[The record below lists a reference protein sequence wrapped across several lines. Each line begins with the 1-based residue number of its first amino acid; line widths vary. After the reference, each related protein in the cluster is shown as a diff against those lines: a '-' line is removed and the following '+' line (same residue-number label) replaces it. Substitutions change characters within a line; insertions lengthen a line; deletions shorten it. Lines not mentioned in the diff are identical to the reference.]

1 MMTST
6 AFAKINAKSWSKNCV
21 TGADKKESC
30 SIAII
35 HEVEDKNKKKSTLAT
50 AFVVKTQ
57 ATSKDKKDTKTP
69 VTALVINLPLNVDLT
84 VKPQVQIDGKKLLD
98 LSFTNCNQNDG
109 CKTLSLI
116 SDANIEQIKKSK
128 TLSVITR
135 ASGSASNIKIDFPLK
150 DFGKEFKN
158 L

>member
-1 MMTST
+1 MMSST

-35 HEVEDKNKKKSTLAT
+35 NELEDKNKKKSTLAS
-50 AFVVKTQ
+50 AFVLK
-57 ATSKDKKDTKTP
+57 AEEANKKKGTKKQ